1 MTQKEIPDLQTGGRA
16 ININNANDE
25 DDDDDG
31 NGNNGQEKV
40 EEN

>member
-1 MTQKEIPDLQTGGRA
+1 MTQKEIPDLQTGGWA
-16 ININNANDE
+16 INNNNAND

-31 NGNNGQEKV
+31 NGNNVQEKV